1 MPVKVIE
8 GLPAIDDLRADNI
21 FVMNDE
27 RAKNQNIRPL
37 NLLVVNLMPR
47 KLITERQI
55 LRLLSNTPLQI
66 NVEFL
71 YMTSHDFKNT
81 KQGHLDSFY
90 KSFSEIK
97 SQYYDGLIVTGAPVE
112 QLNFEEVDYWSE
124 LLKIIDW
131 SKSHVYSSL
140 HICWG
145 AQAALY
151 ARYGVTKENLPQ
163 KLCGIYKSSVEQPKN
178 PLFRG
183 FDDFFNYP
191 QSRYTQ
197 SNPSEIKKVPDL
209 EVLSSSKET
218 GFSILAKKNLCEIYL
233 FGHLEYDRETL
244 AWEYE
249 RDKEE
254 GLKPNLPQNYFPE
267 NDDKNKPKST
277 WASAASLFFSNWLNY
292 AVYQGTPYLGERLSQ
307 HLNEE
312 NYDFNQKEQK

>member
-1 MPVKVIE
+1 M
-8 GLPAIDDLRADNI
+8 
-21 FVMNDE
+21 
-27 RAKNQNIRPL
+27 
-37 NLLVVNLMPR
+37 
-47 KLITERQI
+47 
-55 LRLLSNTPLQI
+55 
-66 NVEFL
+66 
-71 YMTSHDFKNT
+71 
-81 KQGHLDSFY
+81 
-90 KSFSEIK
+90 
-97 SQYYDGLIVTGAPVE
+97 
-112 QLNFEEVDYWSE
+112 
-124 LLKIIDW
+124 
-131 SKSHVYSSL
+131 
-140 HICWG
+140 
-145 AQAALY
+145 
-151 ARYGVTKENLPQ
+151 
-163 KLCGIYKSSVEQPKN
+163 CGIYKSSVEQPKN

-218 GFSILAKKNLCEIYL
+218 GFSILAKKNLREIYL